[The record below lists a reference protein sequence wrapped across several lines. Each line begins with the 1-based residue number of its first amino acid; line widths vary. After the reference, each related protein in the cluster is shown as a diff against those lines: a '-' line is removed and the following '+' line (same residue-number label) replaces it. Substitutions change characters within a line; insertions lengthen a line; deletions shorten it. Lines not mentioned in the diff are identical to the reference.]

1 MRAENSFIP
10 VYGIG
15 DTIEQKLW
23 RAGVTTWNEFDDSV
37 LGPKRTDRVR
47 EFIDE
52 AKAELAAENAGFF
65 NEAFP
70 AGTHWRLYE
79 NFQRDAC
86 FVDIETTGLSK
97 YQDRVTVVTLH
108 HGDETTT
115 LVRGM
120 NLTPSRLREELAD
133 VKLLVTFN
141 GKQFDIPFLAQ
152 EFNIEPSIPH
162 IDLRFLCRNLGLGS
176 QLESV
181 ESELGIPRS
190 HTDVN
195 GRDAIRLWYEYER
208 DNTVDS
214 LNKLVAYNREDT
226 VNLKS
231 ILDVVS
237 DQLHDEVFLSACEDQ
252 DK

>member
-15 DTIEQKLW
+15 DTIEKKLW
-23 RAGVTTWNEFDDSV
+23 RAGVTTWDEFNDSV
-37 LGPKRTDRVR
+37 LGPKRTERVR
-47 EFIDE
+47 NFIED
-52 AKAELAAENAGFF
+52 AQRELAAENAVFF
-65 NEAFP
+65 NETFP

-79 NFQRDAC
+79 NFREDSC
-86 FVDIETTGLSK
+86 FIDIETTGLSK

-108 HGDETTT
+108 HSGETNT

-120 NLTPSRLREELAD
+120 NLTRERLREELSD

-152 EFNIEPSIPH
+152 DFGIEPAIPH
-162 IDLRFLCRNLGLGS
+162 VDLRFLCRNLGLGS
-176 QLESV
+176 QLETV
-181 ESELGIPRS
+181 ESELGVPRS
-190 HTDVN
+190 HTNVD
-195 GRDAIRLWYEYER
+195 GRDAIRMWYEYER
-208 DNTVDS
+208 DNNVDS

-226 VNLKS
+226 VNLES

-237 DQLHDEVFLSACEDQ
+237 NQLHNEVFETTSDSPE
-252 DK
+252 